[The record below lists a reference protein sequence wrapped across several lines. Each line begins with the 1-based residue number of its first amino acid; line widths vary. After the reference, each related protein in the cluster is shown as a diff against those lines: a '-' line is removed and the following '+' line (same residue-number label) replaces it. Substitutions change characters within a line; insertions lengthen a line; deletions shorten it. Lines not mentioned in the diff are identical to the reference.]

1 MKRLESAMN
10 KRYEENAWSPSPLLS
25 RIGINTGDMVV
36 GNMGTQ
42 KKMDYTI
49 MGNEVNLAARLEGV
63 NKQYGTW
70 ILASESTVR
79 ETQGKILSR
88 PLDRVRVVGI
98 NEPVRLHEIMD
109 IAESAPAETAALAE
123 RFAAALELFEK
134 RDWAGAEKAFSAA
147 LSSAPQDRPSQIYRD
162 RCVNFIEK
170 PPSDDWDGVYNLTE
184 K

>member
-36 GNMGTQ
+36 GNMGAQ

-70 ILASESTVR
+70 ILASEHTVR
-79 ETQGKILSR
+79 ETNGRILSR

-109 IAESAPAETAALAE
+109 IAETASAEIATLTE
-123 RFAAALELFEK
+123 RFALALELFEK
-134 RDWAGAEKAFSAA
+134 RDWAGAERAFAA
-147 LSSAPQDRPSQIYRD
+147 TLSFAPQDRPSQIYRD
-162 RCVNFIEK
+162 RCVNFMEK
-170 PPSDDWDGVYNLTE
+170 PPADDWDGVYNLTE

>member
-1 MKRLESAMN
+1 
-10 KRYEENAWSPSPLLS
+10 
-25 RIGINTGDMVV
+25 MVV

-49 MGNEVNLAARLEGV
+49 MGNAVNLASRLEGV

-70 ILASESTVR
+70 ILASESTVGG
-79 ETQGKILSR
+79 TNGKILSR

-98 NEPVRLHEIMD
+98 NEPVRLHEIID
-109 IAESAPAETAALAE
+109 LAESAPAETTTLVAQ
-123 RFAAALELFEK
+123 FAAALELFEK
-134 RDWAGAEKAFSAA
+134 RDWAGAERAFAAA
-147 LSSAPQDRPSQIYRD
+147 LALAPQDRPSQLYRG
-162 RCVNFIEK
+162 RCVNFMEK